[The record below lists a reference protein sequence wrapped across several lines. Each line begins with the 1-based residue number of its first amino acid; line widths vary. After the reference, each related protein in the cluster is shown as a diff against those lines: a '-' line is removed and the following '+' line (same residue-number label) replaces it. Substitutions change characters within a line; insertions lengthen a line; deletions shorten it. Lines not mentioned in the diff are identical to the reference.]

1 MTLELKN
8 ILYFYTVLKYM
19 YYVDVDLFV
28 LEIKVQKLW
37 NSCMFHIPIF
47 DILLAELL
55 CESEIV

>member
-28 LEIKVQKLW
+28 LEIKVQKL
-37 NSCMFHIPIF
+37 C
-47 DILLAELL
+47 
-55 CESEIV
+55 